1 MFFMT
6 DRQDP
11 DVKTD
16 RQVGVKQE
24 KPFELQ
30 TLKCHPIYSI
40 QIELSSKY
48 THVFLMFPG
57 INLLFHHL
65 PPAVEDVP
73 DSVPHADLPEA
84 GAYPPLIPGQG
95 DVFVFSDLRLYLL

>member
-1 MFFMT
+1 MSL
-6 DRQDP
+6 
-11 DVKTD
+11 
-16 RQVGVKQE
+16 G
-24 KPFELQ
+24 
-30 TLKCHPIYSI
+30 IY
-40 QIELSSKY
+40 
-48 THVFLMFPG
+48 
-57 INLLFHHL
+57 LLFHHL